1 MDSFKIQERSD
12 QLLGMIA
19 GLSKEW
25 GKYSERIDALKK
37 QHGTL
42 SRTLDELTTTRRN
55 QLNKHFQRV
64 SSLTTED
71 EPAMTV
77 LTGGEDA

>member
-1 MDSFKIQERSD
+1 MGQVLERGSTF
-12 QLLGMIA
+12 Q
-19 GLSKEW
+19 
-25 GKYSERIDALKK
+25 K

-55 QLNKHFQRV
+55 QLNKHFQRRR
-64 SSLTTED
+64 SLTTED